1 MPVKVANRIKDM
13 FGSNLQGKRIQLAGM
28 SYKANISDLRESP
41 SLILMTELKKLG
53 AIVTWFDPLIESIE
67 GHKSVQ
73 IDPTVDLG
81 LIVTPHDSM
90 DFSIWLKHGTQVI
103 DLSSTTKNYGWPKF
117 L

>member
-1 MPVKVANRIKDM
+1 
-13 FGSNLQGKRIQLAGM
+13 M
-28 SYKANISDLRESP
+28 S
-41 SLILMTELKKLG
+41 ELKKLG

-73 IDPTVDLG
+73 LDPTVDLG

-103 DLSSTTKNYGWPKF
+103 DLSSTFKNYGWPKF